1 MQNKPQENLVGVSV
15 IVPVYNDA
23 EHIAPLIESL
33 LNQDYRRD
41 LLEIIIVDNNST
53 DRTREIVRRYP
64 VTLLEEKEIQSSY
77 ASRNRGIN
85 SAGHDVL
92 AFIDSDCLADKQ
104 WIAKGVERLLGPGA
118 DLVGAK
124 VEFSLSPRRAAA
136 EMYDA
141 VTHFDFEN
149 SIREGK
155 GTGAGNLFV
164 HRYVFEEIG
173 LFPDDVE
180 SGGDFQWSNRAIQN
194 GFRLVYSPD
203 AVVIHPA
210 RGLRALLKK
219 RRRTGG
225 GAVEYWRKAGLAWW
239 KILLLI
245 LRMLLPRR
253 LSMLKKAVNER
264 GTPDMHRKILRIW
277 GISYICTLTTLLAIT
292 ASLIR
297 LTVGQGARQK
307 KSQKK
312 QKKCCF

>member
-1 MQNKPQENLVGVSV
+1 MHNKPQENLVGVSI
-15 IVPVYNDA
+15 IVPVYND
-23 EHIAPLIESL
+23 EKHIAPLIESL
-33 LNQDYRRD
+33 LSQDYRHD

-53 DRTREIVRRYP
+53 DRSREIIQRYP

-85 SAGHDVL
+85 SARHDVL
-92 AFIDSDCLADKQ
+92 AFIDSDCLACKQ
-104 WIAKGVERLLGPGA
+104 WIAKGVERLLGSGV

-124 VEFSLSPRRAAA
+124 VEFTLSSKRAAA
-136 EMYDA
+136 EMFDA

-149 SIREGK
+149 SIREGR

-173 LFPDDVE
+173 LFPGNVE

-203 AVVIHPA
+203 AVVSHPA

-219 RRRTGG
+219 RWRTGG
-225 GAVEYWRKAGLAWW
+225 GTLGYWRKAGLAWW

-245 LRMLLPRR
+245 LRMFLPRR
-253 LSMLKKAVNER
+253 FSMLKKAVSKR

-277 GISYICTLTTLLAIT
+277 GISYICTLT
-292 ASLIR
+292 
-297 LTVGQGARQK
+297 
-307 KSQKK
+307 
-312 QKKCCF
+312 

>member
-1 MQNKPQENLVGVSV
+1 MHNKPQDNLVGVSI
-15 IVPVYNDA
+15 IVPVYNDE

-33 LNQDYRRD
+33 LNQDYPHQ

-53 DRTREIVRRYP
+53 DRTREIVQRYS
-64 VTLLEEKEIQSSY
+64 VTLLQEQDIQSSY
-77 ASRNRGIN
+77 ASRNKGIN
-85 SAGHDVL
+85 SARHDVL
-92 AFIDSDCLADKQ
+92 AFIDSDCIAGKQ
-104 WIAKGVERLLGPGA
+104 WISTGVEKLLESGV

-124 VEFSLSPRRAAA
+124 VEFSLSPGRTAA

-173 LFPDDVE
+173 LFPGNVE

-203 AVVIHPA
+203 AVVTHPA
-210 RGLRALLKK
+210 RGFRPILKK
-219 RRRTGG
+219 RWRTGG
-225 GAVEYWRKAGLAWW
+225 GALEYWIRAGLAWW

-253 LSMLKKAVNER
+253 LSMLKKAVNKR

-292 ASLIR
+292 VSLIR
-297 LTVGQGARQK
+297 PSPGRGTRQK
-307 KSQKK
+307 KTPKE
-312 QKKCCF
+312 